1 MVYRANQ
8 EFNTISNISNLFNM
22 PPDGLLFLNNIKSPS
37 EYLTQGREVLVP
49 ISCSCYG
56 HFSQANFT
64 YIVPDSATF
73 ADIACGVYEGL
84 VKSVTLVEG
93 NQWQGN
99 HLTVGSILHLP
110 LKCAC
115 PDNFSASV
123 GVKYLVTYPIVEFD
137 YTEMISKKFGIPPE
151 DIWVAN
157 NLEPGPTVYP
167 NTTVLVPLKKEPS
180 INLSVFDPQP
190 PIPSFLPT
198 LPVQQARKNTKKL
211 YIAGSVIGFFLV
223 VLASISCALYVKA
236 LKKQE
241 AEHIPSFAHRSS
253 CSTPRSS
260 PISGPTTST
269 NSCLSPDLLAGLKYT
284 LCNYSTEEIRR
295 ATRNFSEDS
304 KMSGDLY
311 KGLLD
316 DVEVMIKQMKF
327 DDTRQVIDLHSKIN
341 HGNIVKLLGVCYG
354 ENELSCSYLVFE
366 FPNGGCLRECL
377 SHSSYSLRWHRRTQ
391 IAFDIA
397 TGLHYLHYCMV
408 PPYTNMSI
416 KSRNIFVTTKSK
428 AKLAVLG
435 QNPSVGSAREYEA
448 MVNLKGWVEPEHHLN
463 GLTHEKVDIFA
474 FGIVLLELISAR
486 EDTDGKLLRESIGF
500 LGGGASEGGCFEQ
513 LRNFMDPCLKEDYPL
528 AEALCLAVLAKA
540 CVEDEPLHRPSVDD
554 IMKVLARMV

>member
-1 MVYRANQ
+1 MPSTIATKAVPDDAEEALDAVLSALRA
-8 EFNTISNISNLFNM
+8 
-22 PPDGLLFLNNIKSPS
+22 PWPDLSATSCFQACPFRWVANHLVVMNRVEPGRSGVDGGSRFAVTRRCFSSSAANGISPS
-37 EYLTQGREVLVP
+37 EASQWINSQYFGLHSCVCFINSHMKVKNFLFLTHGQHVLAT
-49 ISCSCYG
+49 
-56 HFSQANFT
+56 SQANFI
-64 YIVPDSATF
+64 YIVPNSTTF

-84 VKSVTLVEG
+84 VKSVTLVGE

-99 HLTVGSILHLP
+99 HLTVGSMLHLP

-115 PDNFSASV
+115 PDNFSVSV

-151 DIWVAN
+151 DIWAAN

-180 INLSVFDPQP
+180 IN
-190 PIPSFLPT
+190 
-198 LPVQQARKNTKKL
+198 
-211 YIAGSVIGFFLV
+211 
-223 VLASISCALYVKA
+223 A
-236 LKKQE
+236 LKKNE
-241 AEHIPSFAHRSS
+241 AEHIPSFVRSSS

-341 HGNIVKLLGVCYG
+341 HGMIVKLLGVCYG
-354 ENELSCSYLVFE
+354 ENELCCSYLVFE

-397 TGLHYLHYCMV
+397 TGLH
-408 PPYTNMSI
+408 
-416 KSRNIFVTTKSK
+416 
-428 AKLAVLG
+428 
-435 QNPSVGSAREYEA
+435 
-448 MVNLKGWVEPEHHLN
+448 
-463 GLTHEKVDIFA
+463 
-474 FGIVLLELISAR
+474 
-486 EDTDGKLLRESIGF
+486 
-500 LGGGASEGGCFEQ
+500 
-513 LRNFMDPCLKEDYPL
+513 
-528 AEALCLAVLAKA
+528 
-540 CVEDEPLHRPSVDD
+540 
-554 IMKVLARMV
+554 